1 MQFCYGDKNHV
12 RILEEAEFWK
22 RQEAEHTVVIREL
35 ASNLE
40 EEFQEKLKAE
50 YESLSSIEATIA
62 QYIERLARINYIITP
77 GLEDQIIDLIEFTLC
92 QSENFVAL
100 LSNMMKESREIND
113 NVVVSVVVS
122 HIIRESQY
130 YIGIAKAY
138 LTYVNYR

>member
-100 LSNMMKESREIND
+100 LSNMMKESSAIKD
-113 NVVVSVVVS
+113 NVVVSVVIS

>member
-77 GLEDQIIDLIEFTLC
+77 ELEDQIIDLIEFTLC

>member
-1 MQFCYGDKNHV
+1 MQFSYGDKNHV

>member
-1 MQFCYGDKNHV
+1 MQFCYGNKNHV

-40 EEFQEKLKAE
+40 EEFQEELKIE

-62 QYIERLARINYIITP
+62 QYIERLARTNYIITP
-77 GLEDQIIDLIEFTLC
+77 ELEDQIIDLIEFTLC

-100 LSNMMKESREIND
+100 LSNMMKESPAIND
-113 NVVVSVVVS
+113 NVVVSVVIS